1 MQISD
6 FLAPEN
12 IELGLSA
19 PSKQRLLQTLAARA
33 AKSLEVEEATILAA
47 LVNREKLGS
56 TGMGRGIA
64 IPHAT
69 LHGMGK
75 PFGMLVRLAKPVD
88 FDAVDETPVD
98 IVFLLLGPASSPS
111 TALGALSCMARALR
125 DDEIVKYL
133 RSAEEAGKIY
143 DRFVGGLSAGCDQH

>member
-6 FLAPEN
+6 FLQPKN

-19 PSKQRLLQTLAARA
+19 PSKECLLQTLAARA
-33 AKSLEVEEATILAA
+33 AQALEVEQATILTA

-69 LHGMGK
+69 LYGVSK
-75 PFGMLVRLAKPVD
+75 PFGFLARLVKPID

-111 TALGALSCMARALR
+111 TALGALSCMAKALR
-125 DDEIVKYL
+125 DDEILQYV
-133 RSAEEAGKIY
+133 RSSDDAGALYSRI
-143 DRFVGGLSAGCDQH
+143 VGRLSAGCDHH